1 MLRAINESIIEPSDQ
16 SRFLDRLADVLERVT
31 SSGDLTGLVIIKLKG
46 FNRIATRL
54 GYKASDAVLMKFG
67 MSLTSMSRKKSSVY
81 RIGEHKYVMILEGL
95 KNDGHAVLAANK
107 IERVAREPI
116 PSPDGYVTLD
126 VAIGIAL
133 FPEQAETA
141 EALMQRAE
149 LALAA
154 AVEGEAAHEI
164 YSPGT
169 TREIASLWG
178 MESDIQS
185 ALEHDE
191 FEVYYQPQISLIE
204 NRPIGAEA
212 LLRWNSPQRGFVLPD
227 IFIPIAEEAGLVRS
241 LTWFVLNTALR
252 QSGFWTK
259 RWPNLRV
266 SINLSAI
273 DIRDLEFVDV
283 ITEAVGMWGGDYSRL
298 TLEVTESAIVDDP
311 ETCFARL
318 SELRERGALISIDD
332 FGTGYSSLSH
342 FKSIPAD
349 ELKID
354 KSFVMAMAHDKADEK
369 IVRSI
374 VDLAHDFDIKVIAEG
389 VEDAVTAS
397 MLRGMGCDFGQGYY
411 YEKPVPHEQ
420 IAQWLENFESS

>member
-1 MLRAINESIIEPSDQ
+1 MLRAINESILEPSDQ
-16 SRFLDRLADVLERVT
+16 SRFLDKLTGVLERVT
-31 SSGDLTGLVIIKLKG
+31 RSGDLTGLVIVKLQG
-46 FNRIATRL
+46 FNRIASRL
-54 GYKASDAVLMKFG
+54 GYKASDDVLMKFG
-67 MSLTSMSRKKSSVY
+67 MSLTSMSKNSSAAY

-95 KNDGHAVLAANK
+95 KNEGHAELAANK
-107 IERVAREPI
+107 IERMAKEPI
-116 PSPDGYVTLD
+116 PSPNGHATLD

-141 EALMQRAE
+141 EALMRRAE

-154 AVEGEAAHEI
+154 AVEGKTAHEI
-164 YSPGT
+164 YSPGIT
-169 TREIASLWG
+169 KEIASLWG
-178 MESDIQS
+178 MESEIRL

-191 FEVYYQPQISLIE
+191 FEVYYQPQISLDE

-212 LLRWNSPQRGFVLPD
+212 LLRWNSPRRGLVPPD
-227 IFIPIAEEAGLVRS
+227 IFIPIAEEAGSIRS

-259 RWPNLRV
+259 KWADLRV

-273 DIRDLEFVDV
+273 DIRDVEFVDV

-298 TLEVTESAIVDDP
+298 TLEVTESAIVADP
-311 ETCFARL
+311 ENCFARL
-318 SELRERGALISIDD
+318 SELRERGVLISIDD

-342 FKSIPAD
+342 FKNIPAD

-354 KSFVMAMAHDKADEK
+354 KSFVAGMVHDKADEK

-374 VDLAHDFDIKVIAEG
+374 IDLAHDFDIKVIAEG
-389 VEDAVTAS
+389 VENAGTAT
-397 MLRGMGCDFGQGYY
+397 MLRHMGCDFGQGFY
-411 YEKPVPHEQ
+411 YEKPVPHEH
-420 IAQWLENFESS
+420 IAQWLENFETS

>member
-16 SRFLDRLADVLERVT
+16 SHFLDILVGVLERVT
-31 SSGDLTGLVIIKLKG
+31 RSGDLTGLVLVELQG
-46 FNRIATRL
+46 FNRIASRL

-67 MSLTSMSRKKSSVY
+67 MSLTSMSKKKSSAY
-81 RIGEHKYVMILEGL
+81 RIGEHKYVVILEGL
-95 KNDGHAVLAANK
+95 KNESHAVLAANK
-107 IERVAREPI
+107 IERMAKEPI
-116 PSPDGYVTLD
+116 LSSDGHITLK
-126 VAIGIAL
+126 VAIGVAL

-141 EALMQRAE
+141 DALMQRAE

-154 AVEGEAAHEI
+154 AVKGEAAHEI
-164 YSPGT
+164 YSPGVT
-169 TREIASLWG
+169 KEIASLWG
-178 MESDIQS
+178 MESEIQS

-191 FEVYYQPQISLIE
+191 FELYYQPQISLGE
-204 NRPIGAEA
+204 NRPVGAEA
-212 LLRWNSPQRGFVLPD
+212 LLRWNSPRRGFVPPD
-227 IFIPIAEEAGLVRS
+227 IFIPVAEKAGSIRS

-259 RWPNLRV
+259 QWPDLRV
-266 SINLSAI
+266 SVNLSTI
-273 DIRDLEFVDV
+273 DIRDSEFVDV

-298 TLEVTESAIVDDP
+298 TLEVTESAIVADP

-318 SELRERGALISIDD
+318 SELRERGVLISIDD

-342 FKSIPAD
+342 FKNIPAD

-354 KSFVMAMAHDKADEK
+354 KSFVIGMAHDKADEK

-389 VEDAVTAS
+389 VEDAAVES

-411 YEKPVPHEQ
+411 YERPMPHDQ
-420 IAQWLENFESS
+420 ISHWLENFKAS